1 MSRTIIKMRNIV
13 KRYYIGQPNELE
25 ILHGMDIDIH
35 EGEFVAIVGASGSGK
50 STLMNIIG
58 ALDKPTEG
66 VYYLDDTDISKLNDK
81 QLSDIRNK
89 KIGFVFQTFNLISRQ
104 NALKNVELPM
114 LYGGMS
120 RKDRSKRAMELLK
133 LVEMEDRY
141 THQPNE
147 LSGGQKQ
154 RVAIARAMAN
164 DPAIILADE
173 PTGALDSKTGHL
185 VMDIFH
191 KLHKQEGK
199 TIVLITHSPELASET
214 ERIITIS
221 DGMIISDSAN
231 PDAGKDIDLSDIDDF
246 ETDENGMQILPVGDD
261 PMKNMQVLMKGGIR
275 VTGEEDHR

>member
-1 MSRTIIKMRNIV
+1 MIKMRNIV